1 MGGSELHSGVLKP
14 RLRKIAVAWR
24 AATILG
30 GSPLAGAAARPA
42 ASALEAQPAAGAS
55 TLHTTLALSMD
66 HFSAAGNLAER
77 VWRRCTTAC
86 TPHRADRVCSARHG
100 ATTRPPPHALQ
111 TCAGAVAGEAG
122 RIGTSRERVVARPL
136 ARQLSEE
143 FKRACAPFQDAL
155 GTEAGAD
162 ALVRAARV
170 PWREA

>member
-1 MGGSELHSGVLKP
+1 MWSTRPHPPPGGRNPSSSAGF
-14 RLRKIAVAWR
+14 RIAGQASRCVAEHIR
-24 AATILG
+24 
-30 GSPLAGAAARPA
+30 RPA